1 MTNQHIGK
9 AIYNS
14 AKLISQVAQETESL
28 FDLIKNRFNTEL
40 FETVEK
46 KPPIKIVR
54 GWKNN
59 QGYKAVY
66 DEYDWIL
73 NGYAVTLGIKSK
85 KSEAFLWIQL
95 SLLGDENEFEE
106 MNVTEP
112 LLHICL
118 IGHDLSYSDE
128 TYINI
133 NDINDP
139 EYRSKFPITLHQ
151 NCFWDWDSDKSE
163 PLKQE
168 WYYSLK
174 LTSLNS
180 VEDVDQKIITPVKS
194 LLSAT
199 SSTEKDSAIHNL
211 SMIEGILRYR
221 KVDHNYV
228 AENG

>member
-1 MTNQHIGK
+1 MTIQNIGK
-9 AIYNS
+9 SIYNS
-14 AKLISQVAQETESL
+14 AKLISQAAQETLNL
-28 FDLIKNRFNTEL
+28 FELIENRFNSEV
-40 FETVEK
+40 FEIEHK
-46 KPPIKIVR
+46 NIPFKILEY
-54 GWKNN
+54 WT
-59 QGYKAVY
+59 YDEVY
-66 DEYDWIL
+66 DPSGWIL